1 MSSNLNTINK
11 HRQTQMLELGGWNPP
26 SSNADEVVTSHMR
39 AWEPCHAHVP
49 HWSWC
54 EHAESGRPAGV
65 AKENIVGNISMCDVF
80 CSSHHHEMLLWTQ
93 PEPGTVSRTMIQ
105 YFCRPI
111 RSNKFNKHITLGITH
126 IWAEHWI
133 GKCPSHGLGWAVLLS
148 FSVPTPD
155 PNIKDQWFSINTW
168 QLVFHLSCFYEEF
181 WGQFMGPEAVDK
193 YRHWVILKNI
203 LSNHTW

>member
-26 SSNADEVVTSHMR
+26 SSDADEVVTSHMR

-54 EHAESGRPAGV
+54 EHGEHGETRGCGERKYCREYFNVWCVLQQSSSRNVVVDPESR
-65 AKENIVGNISMCDVF
+65 
-80 CSSHHHEMLLWTQ
+80 
-93 PEPGTVSRTMIQ
+93 TVSRTMIQ

-126 IWAEHWI
+126 IWAGHWI
-133 GKCPSHGLGWAVLLS
+133 GKCPSHGPGLA
-148 FSVPTPD
+148 
-155 PNIKDQWFSINTW
+155 
-168 QLVFHLSCFYEEF
+168 
-181 WGQFMGPEAVDK
+181 GQYCCPSLF
-193 YRHWVILKNI
+193 RRQTQILRI
-203 LSNHTW
+203 SDSQ

>member
-1 MSSNLNTINK
+1 
-11 HRQTQMLELGGWNPP
+11 MLELRLEP
-26 SSNADEVVTSHMR
+26 SLIRCRWSGNITHESMR
-39 AWEPCHAHVP
+39 AVSCTCSTLVMVWARWERETRGCGERKYCREYFNV
-49 HWSWC
+49 WC
-54 EHAESGRPAGV
+54 VLQQSSARNVVVDPES
-65 AKENIVGNISMCDVF
+65 
-80 CSSHHHEMLLWTQ
+80 
-93 PEPGTVSRTMIQ
+93 GTVSRTMIQ

-126 IWAEHWI
+126 IWAAHWN
-133 GKCPSHGLGWAVLLS
+133 GKCPSHGPGLGWAVLLS